1 MTLSLIV
8 YLHYSVNHLKNLVDK
23 YNYMYN
29 VHNNNNDDVK
39 CSVSRSSEL
48 VGRKSPS

>member
-23 YNYMYN
+23 YNYIMYIIIIMTTSN
-29 VHNNNNDDVK
+29 VL
-39 CSVSRSSEL
+39 CL
-48 VGRKSPS
+48 V